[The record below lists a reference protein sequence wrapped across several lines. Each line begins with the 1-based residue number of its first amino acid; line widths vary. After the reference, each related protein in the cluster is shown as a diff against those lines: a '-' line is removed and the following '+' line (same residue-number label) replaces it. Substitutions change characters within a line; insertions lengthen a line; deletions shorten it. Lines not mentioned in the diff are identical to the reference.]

1 MTRPVPPHPSL
12 PHHVPSRAWLRIG
25 LVSASLALGA
35 AAPVD
40 GTPGG
45 AGAAAPVPGIAGSG
59 APGTGSLVPPAIA
72 VLPLAECPAAP
83 LSASALPHT
92 AATLAANKP
101 LVVVAVGSSST
112 EGWLASDVAH
122 SYPAV
127 LQAALNLAFPRSD
140 FSVINRGV
148 GGQDASEELARLDT
162 DVLAV
167 RPQLVIWQ
175 VGANGAL
182 RDTDPAVF
190 RRLVGAGIAKLRA
203 AGADVILMDN
213 QRTPRM
219 IAAPENNRIN
229 ETLAGVAAENGVGLF
244 ARSALMD
251 AWARDGHAMTEFA
264 ASDGLHMNDLGYR
277 CVARALAESITRGL
291 EETSP

>member
-1 MTRPVPPHPSL
+1 MIRSL
-12 PHHVPSRAWLRIG
+12 PLRPARFRVRLRVG
-25 LVSASLALGA
+25 LVSASVLLAA
-35 AAPVD
+35 AAPVSE
-40 GTPGG
+40 TPRPGV
-45 AGAAAPVPGIAGSG
+45 AGAAAPSPGIAGSG

-72 VLPLAECPAAP
+72 VAPLAECPVATVPAP
-83 LSASALPHT
+83 ALPHT

-122 SYPAV
+122 SYPAI
-127 LQAALNLAFPRSD
+127 LQGALNLAFPHAD
-140 FSVINRGV
+140 FSVINRGI

-162 DVLAV
+162 DVIAV

-190 RRLVGAGIAKLRA
+190 RRLVAAGIAKLRA
-203 AGADVILMDN
+203 AGTDIILMDN

-219 IAAPENNRIN
+219 IAAPENTKIN
-229 ETLAGVAAENGVGLF
+229 EALAGVAAEHGVGLF

-251 AWARDGHAMTEFA
+251 AWAREGHAMAEFA
-264 ASDGLHMNDLGYR
+264 ASDGLHMNDFGYR
-277 CVARALAESITRGL
+277 CVARALAESITLGL
-291 EETSP
+291 EENSP

>member
-1 MTRPVPPHPSL
+1 MTVRSVPPCPA
-12 PHHVPSRAWLRIG
+12 PFRARLRLG
-25 LVSASLALGA
+25 LIAACVLLAA
-35 AAPVD
+35 AAPV
-40 GTPGG
+40 TEAPAVPEAMAVPGG
-45 AGAAAPVPGIAGSG
+45 V
-59 APGTGSLVPPAIA
+59 APGRKALPPPGVALRPI
-72 VLPLAECPAAP
+72 AECPPAP
-83 LSASALPHT
+83 LAPIPLPHT

-127 LQAALNLAFPRSD
+127 LQAALNLAFPRAD
-140 FSVINRGV
+140 FSVINRGI

-162 DVLAV
+162 DVIAV

-190 RRLVGAGIAKLRA
+190 RRLVTAGLAKLRA
-203 AGADVILMDN
+203 AGADVVLMDN
-213 QRTPRM
+213 QRTAKM
-219 IAAPENNRIN
+219 VAAPENNRIDQA
-229 ETLAGVAAENGVGLF
+229 LAGVAAENGVPLF

-251 AWARDGHAMTEFA
+251 AWGRDGHAMTEFT
-264 ASDGLHMNDLGYR
+264 ASDGLHMNDSGYR
-277 CVARALAESITRGL
+277 CVAQALAESITLGL
-291 EETSP
+291 DEKSP

>member
-1 MTRPVPPHPSL
+1 MTRPVPPRPAPSF
-12 PHHVPSRAWLRIG
+12 AWLRIG
-25 LVSASLALGA
+25 LLSASVLLAA
-35 AAPVD
+35 AAPV
-40 GTPGG
+40 GETT
-45 AGAAAPVPGIAGSG
+45 GAAPPGASAPNPGIAGSG
-59 APGTGSLVPPAIA
+59 AAGTGSLAPPTIA
-72 VLPLAECPAAP
+72 VAPLAECPPAP
-83 LSASALPHT
+83 LPAPALPHT

-122 SYPAV
+122 SYPAI
-127 LQAALNLAFPRSD
+127 LQNALNLAFPRAD
-140 FSVINRGV
+140 FSVINRGI

-162 DVLAV
+162 DVIAV
-167 RPQLVIWQ
+167 HPQLVIWQ

-213 QRTPRM
+213 QRTPKM
-219 IAAPENNRIN
+219 VAAPENNRIN
-229 ETLAGVAAENGVGLF
+229 QALAGVAAEHGVGLF

-251 AWARDGHAMTEFA
+251 AWGRDGHAMAEFA
-264 ASDGLHMNDLGYR
+264 ASDGLHMNDFGYR
-277 CVARALAESITRGL
+277 CVAHALAESITLGL
-291 EETSP
+291 EEGSP

>member
-1 MTRPVPPHPSL
+1 MNRAAL
-12 PHHVPSRAWLRIG
+12 PHLAPFRVRLRLGLLAACMLLAAGAPVSETAAVPR
-25 LVSASLALGA
+25 
-35 AAPVD
+35 AAPVA
-40 GTPGG
+40 GG
-45 AGAAAPVPGIAGSG
+45 AGPGRK
-59 APGTGSLVPPAIA
+59 
-72 VLPLAECPAAP
+72 VLPPPGVAVGPAAECPPAP
-83 LSASALPHT
+83 LAPIPLPHT

-127 LQAALNLAFPRSD
+127 LQGALNLAFPRAD
-140 FSVINRGV
+140 FSVINRGI

-162 DVLAV
+162 DVIAV
-167 RPQLVIWQ
+167 HPQLVIWQ

-190 RRLVGAGIAKLRA
+190 RRLVTAGLAKLRA
-203 AGADVILMDN
+203 AGADVVLMDN

-219 IAAPENNRIN
+219 VAAPENNRIDQA
-229 ETLAGVAAENGVGLF
+229 LAGVAAENGVPLF

-251 AWARDGHAMTEFA
+251 AWGHDGHAMAEFT
-264 ASDGLHMNDLGYR
+264 ASDGLHMNDSGYR
-277 CVARALAESITRGL
+277 CVAQALAESITLGL
-291 EETSP
+291 DEKSP